1 MKKLV
6 ARSLALLLWGT
17 LCAAS
22 ALAQEYPN
30 KPVRIIV
37 PFGAGGGTDTMA
49 RLVGIGLQNA
59 LGQPFVI
66 DNKPG
71 ASGNIGMEMAA
82 KAPND
87 GYTLLMITNN
97 IAINPSLYEKVN
109 YHPVKDFV
117 PIVLV
122 GSSPVAISVN
132 TSLGINNMAELLKYA
147 KANSGKFSF
156 ATCASGSPQH
166 LAAELL
172 MQTAKFEMTHVP
184 YKGCAP
190 ALPDHLS
197 GLVPVSF
204 STVANLGPHLKGGK
218 IKALA
223 VTGARRSSFAPDLP
237 TVAEAANLPGYDLD
251 VWFGLFAPAGTPRAV
266 INRVNEIVNKTLAS
280 AEVRQKMT
288 DQNYD
293 VLGGTPQQLADA
305 VARDIPRYEKVI
317 RSANIK
323 AD

>member
-1 MKKLV
+1 
-6 ARSLALLLWGT
+6 
-17 LCAAS
+17 
-22 ALAQEYPN
+22 
-30 KPVRIIV
+30 VRVIV
-37 PFGAGGGTDTMA
+37 PFQAGGGTDTMA

-71 ASGNIGMEMAA
+71 ASGNIGMDLAA

-132 TSLGINNMAELLKYA
+132 TSLGINNMADLIKYA
-147 KANSGKFSF
+147 KANSGKFSY

-172 MQTAKFEMTHVP
+172 MQMAKFEMTHLP

-197 GLVPVSF
+197 GLVPVTF

-266 INRVNEIVNKTLAS
+266 INRINEIVNKTLAS
-280 AEVRQKMT
+280 PEVRQKMT
-288 DQNYD
+288 EQNYD